1 MKKTSSFLIAMVFLL
16 FCSHTSTLY
25 ASQKPDVPVIFVPGG
40 SASLPIKGQV
50 LNFVFNRG
58 VSPTTLQL
66 SSSYYTLVRA
76 LEKAGYKEG
85 KTFFGAVY
93 DWRMTIAPA
102 DDNKDGVLE
111 NVTAQLITSGD
122 YTYAVNYLG
131 YWLDQAVQANPTI
144 EYVDIVTHSEGGVVA
159 RSYIQSPAYDA
170 PYTDKNGIVRR
181 LPKVRF
187 LILGAPPNEGTTH
200 SWRPWNG
207 DFQDV
212 LSGFIPIS
220 EIEGRLA
227 AFAFVEV
234 INGKQITGPDYTI
247 TRDSILQV
255 DKNGNLIPDA
265 TQFFRLY
272 SPLRQSLM
280 PIYDFLLPPGGSQY
294 TNVNSDPSLRSD
306 VLLDLNALSTNGHNP
321 WLLRIGTATGEGG
334 AYATY
339 ATGAREKK
347 SIWDFIIPGLINKN
361 PFINTLVTVDQLSD
375 EQGSYLPLIHL
386 LQPKPTLVP
395 VADSPFPRIG
405 DTENDEPLNGD
416 GNVAFVSLLS
426 TYSGDPK
433 ITLVQWGNGKPPAN
447 IPADVMWNRRTDY
460 PVYHVVFYL
469 NPDVVAFVIST
480 LTGKKV
486 GPQPI
491 FKGPCDRV
499 HKRLGHLFKKDL
511 KLLKELEPSSVF

>member
-1 MKKTSSFLIAMVFLL
+1 MRKTRSFLIAMVFFL
-16 FCSHTSTLY
+16 FCNQTRTLY
-25 ASQKPDVPVIFVPGG
+25 ASKNLDVPVLFVPGG
-40 SASLPIKGQV
+40 SASMPREGQV

-66 SSSYYTLVRA
+66 STSYYTLVHN
-76 LEKAGYKEG
+76 LKKAGYKEG

-93 DWRMTIAPA
+93 DWRMTIAPS
-102 DDNKDGVLE
+102 DDNYDGILE
-111 NVTAQLITSGD
+111 NVNAQLITSGN

-159 RSYIQSPAYDA
+159 RSYIQSRAYGA
-170 PYTDKNGIVRR
+170 QYTDKNGIIRR
-181 LPKVRF
+181 LPKIRF

-212 LSGFIPIS
+212 LSGFIPIT
-220 EIEGRLA
+220 ELEGRLA

-255 DKNGNLIPDA
+255 DKNGNLVPDA

-272 SPLRQSLM
+272 TPLRQSLM
-280 PIYDFLLPPGGSQY
+280 PIFNFLLRPRGSQY
-294 TNVNSDPSLRSD
+294 ANVNDDPSLRSG
-306 VLLDLNALSTNGHNP
+306 VLLDLNALSANGHNP
-321 WLLRIGTATGEGG
+321 WLSRIGTATGEGG
-334 AYATY
+334 AFATY

-361 PFINTLVTVDQLSD
+361 PFINTLVTVNQLSD

-386 LQPKPTLVP
+386 LQPKPTLVS
-395 VADSPFPRIG
+395 VADSLFPKIG

-416 GNVAFVSLLS
+416 GNVPFVSLLS
-426 TYSGDPK
+426 TFSGDPK
-433 ITLVQWGNGKPPAN
+433 ITIVQWGNGKPPAN
-447 IPADVMWNRRTDY
+447 IPANVIWNRRTGY

-469 NPDVVAFVIST
+469 NPDVVAFVINT
-480 LTGKKV
+480 LTGKKMY
-486 GPQPI
+486 PEPI
-491 FKGPCDRV
+491 FKGSREKM
-499 HKRLGHLFKKDL
+499 HKRLKHLFKKDL
-511 KLLKELEPSSVF
+511 QLLKELD